1 MEEEAEKRKLFIDE
15 NIVKAGIDLEEI
27 KKLSENN
34 GKSFDTLNTDELKEL
49 IEKFKNKDNK
59 DENILIIKEKSK
71 AKILVKENKEKK
83 EKTEEKESEHK
94 KEEIKNEEPKQE
106 VPKQEVQKQEEPKQE
121 VPKQEEKK
129 QEEPKQEVPKQEEK
143 KEEPEN
149 KENNIQEKKEEKKEN
164 EIQNQPK
171 LYEPIP
177 NPQPQVPEKK
187 SDNNQVQAQ
196 PQTNA
201 NIPQNTQTQPNA
213 NIPQNPQP
221 QPAPKKELPKLN
233 LHKGLYFLEPFNF
246 KTASQQNNKLLD
258 FVKNKK
264 PIQILISEPKKEVEG
279 GFFSKALYS
288 YRVQC
293 PELGSDVRRT
303 YADFEWLRN
312 QLNIRYPLRLTPV
325 VSKEN
330 AVKNI
335 GKNLKSENEENY
347 ELRKIRYLKRFIDTV
362 LNKKIFA
369 SSPILYEF
377 LVLDNKTLEKYKN
390 ILNKKQYELEVG
402 LNNLIT
408 VKGEVKCALEANTIN
423 DSENVIGKAI
433 SLFDLYNSIVSHVE
447 LAVNDFNNLTIHL
460 KNISILFNKLNKNII
475 AYKYTNVDD
484 MKNSFNDL
492 KESFEKWSSNINSQ
506 AEFFNTIIK
515 ENLNYMSLELNEI
528 NQTFKGYRDYK
539 SEYEDF
545 TLMVKK
551 EKEDLINKYISG
563 ELKKDVNKG
572 KTPNQIKIN
581 KEAFDEMFYN
591 KNFLLIEEK
600 KRLCTTMHYLIR
612 DYNKL
617 IKIHCKKIKDI
628 NENVKKT
635 VVIDF
640 IKG

>member
-83 EKTEEKESEHK
+83 EKTKKKESEQK
-94 KEEIKNEEPKQE
+94 KKKKKQEEPKQE
-106 VPKQEVQKQEEPKQE
+106 VPKQEVQ
-121 VPKQEEKK
+121 K

-171 LYEPIP
+171 LNEPMP
-177 NPQPQVPEKK
+177 NPQPQVPEKT
-187 SDNNQVQAQ
+187 DNNQVQAQ
-196 PQTNA
+196 PQTNT

-347 ELRKIRYLKRFIDTV
+347 ELRKIRYLKRFIDTI
-362 LNKKIFA
+362 LNKKIFT

-377 LVLDNKTLEKYKN
+377 LVLDNKTLDKYKN

-433 SLFDLYNSIVSHVE
+433 SLSDLYNSIVSHVE

-528 NQTFKGYRDYK
+528 NQTFKRYRDYK

>member
-94 KEEIKNEEPKQE
+94 KEE
-106 VPKQEVQKQEEPKQE
+106 
-121 VPKQEEKK
+121 KK

-171 LYEPIP
+171 LNEPMP
-177 NPQPQVPEKK
+177 NPQPQVPEKT
-187 SDNNQVQAQ
+187 DNNQVQAQ
-196 PQTNA
+196 PQTNT

-347 ELRKIRYLKRFIDTV
+347 ELRKIRYLKRFIDTI
-362 LNKKIFA
+362 LNKKIFT

-377 LVLDNKTLEKYKN
+377 LILDNKTLEKYKN

-433 SLFDLYNSIVSHVE
+433 SLSDLYNSIVSHVE

-528 NQTFKGYRDYK
+528 NQTFKRYRDYK